1 VNLPPGYTSR
11 PASRDD
17 LDAIVRLVDAVDLH
31 DAGMTDPVRDE
42 LLWEWASPRF
52 DLARDTRV
60 VVDRGGE
67 LVAYAD
73 VHAFDPSV
81 QVRSWTQVHPDH
93 RDVGLTSPALGWV
106 EAHARSL
113 LPSDVGTTPLRHG
126 GPATDH
132 HTAELLRGRGFS
144 HVRTFRQMARAIDAG
159 EPEPREVEGIEF
171 RTSEP
176 GRDDRAIFDVDD
188 GAFRDHFGY
197 EPHPFEE
204 WRDQWF
210 SDPNY
215 DPSLVFLAFDGD
227 RAVGLNLTLIEEG
240 IGWVGVLG
248 VLGPWRRRG
257 IARALLERSFAE
269 LGRRGIAEVRLGVD
283 AENPQRATHLYETSG
298 MAVRRDWHIYEK
310 PISAG

>member
-1 VNLPPGYTSR
+1 MNLPPGYTSR
-11 PASRDD
+11 PASPGD

-42 LLWEWASPRF
+42 LRWEWSAPRF
-52 DLARDTRV
+52 DLARDARV
-60 VVDRGGE
+60 VVDGGGE

-73 VHAFDPSV
+73 VHAQDPSV
-81 QVRSWTQVHPDH
+81 QVRSWTQVHPEH
-93 RDVGLTSPALGWV
+93 RDAGVTEATLDWI

-113 LPSDVGTTPLRHG
+113 LPWDVRATPLRHG

-132 HTAELLRGRGFS
+132 HTADLLRGRGFTN
-144 HVRTFRQMARAIDAG
+144 VRTFRQMARVVGTD
-159 EPEPREVEGIEF
+159 EPEPRDVEGIAF

-188 GAFRDHFGY
+188 GAFREHFGY
-197 EPHPFEE
+197 EPSPFEE
-204 WRDQWF
+204 WREHWF
-210 SDPNY
+210 SDENY
-215 DPSLVFLAFDGD
+215 DPTLVFLAFDGD

-248 VLGPWRRRG
+248 VLAPWRRRG
-257 IARALLERSFAE
+257 IARALLERSFGE
-269 LGRRGIAEVRLGVD
+269 LARRGIGEVRLGVD
-283 AENPQRATHLYETSG
+283 AENPQQATLLYETSG
-298 MAVRRDWHIYEK
+298 MWVRREWHIYEK